1 MKKYLSVILFLFF
14 YTGKSLL
21 AQQHLVDSLTLELQ
35 QPMADTARAI
45 SMMRLAIDYEVV
57 DTAKAFQ
64 AYRDAIAFGLEKNL
78 DYQLGRIYHNQS
90 FLFSVAGNYEESK
103 ASLDKAV
110 EYYQKTK
117 NPKGKRFEANAYGD
131 MANIFKNQNNLEQS
145 IQYHLK
151 CISIFEQLGL
161 EGDLVTRYCNL
172 ASLFGEYLD
181 FYKQNEYAHKALSS
195 AKKTGS
201 RQNLSMAYFILA
213 HSCILLEDYNLSKT
227 YIDSSKLYFNENS
240 NIDILFSYYLITAQ
254 VFRQLNQFDSAF
266 YYFEKCFDA
275 SEKNNYSYG
284 KAESQL
290 QMGAVAILQ
299 KKYPLAEEYLNAG
312 IKEAEILNNYN
323 ILDEGYKYLSD
334 IYSVTGRYKLAYEYF
349 QKYKDMND
357 SVVNID
363 SKKYTADL
371 EKKYE
376 TEKKESI
383 IHHLEVEKKLQELS
397 LQKKNIFNYFLIAG
411 IVSILIISML
421 YYLNFKQKQK
431 LQQQL
436 IYKLETEKQLAAT
449 EAVLKG
455 EDQER
460 TRLAKDLHDGLGGML
475 SGIKYSFTTM
485 KGNLIMT
492 PDNHQ
497 AFERSI
503 DMLDSSIKE
512 LRRVAHN
519 MMPEA
524 LLRFGLDTA
533 LKDFCNEINQSGAL
547 KVSYQSIG
555 LEGFTIDQTT
565 AISLYRIVQELLNNT
580 MKHAGAT
587 SAIVQLT
594 KLNEHLSITVED
606 DGKGFDN
613 SILTESKGIGWINI
627 KNRVELLK
635 GKLDI
640 TSRESIGTSVQI
652 ELTLNS

>member
-1 MKKYLSVILFLFF
+1 MKKYLPVILFLIFTF
-14 YTGKSLL
+14 GKSLV
-21 AQQHLVDSLTLELQ
+21 AQQHLVDSITMELQ
-35 QPMADTARAI
+35 QTMADTARAI

-57 DTAKAFQ
+57 DTAKAFK
-64 AYRDAIAFGLEKNL
+64 AYRDAIMFGLEKNL

-90 FLFSVAGNYEESK
+90 FLFSVAGNFEESK
-103 ASLDKAV
+103 ASLEKAIN
-110 EYYQKTK
+110 YYQKTK
-117 NPKGKRFEANAYGD
+117 NPKGKKFEASAYGD
-131 MANIFKNQNNLEQS
+131 IANIYKNQNDLEHS

-161 EGDLVTRYCNL
+161 EEELVIRYCNL
-172 ASLFGEYLD
+172 ASLFGDYRD
-181 FYKQNEYAHKALSS
+181 FGKQKEYAIKALSS

-201 RQNLSMAYFILA
+201 RLNLNMAYFILA
-213 HSCILLEDYNLSKT
+213 HSSVLLEDYNLAKI

-254 VFRQLNQFDSAF
+254 VYRKLDQLDSSF
-266 YYFEKCFDA
+266 YYFEKCFKA
-275 SEKNNYSYG
+275 SEKYSYSYG

-299 KKYPLAEEYLNAG
+299 KKYPLAEKYLTAG
-312 IKEAEILNNYN
+312 IKEAETLNYFN

-334 IYSVTGRYKLAYEYF
+334 IYAVTGRYKPAYEYF

-357 SVVNID
+357 SVVNMD
-363 SKKYTADL
+363 SKKYASDL

-411 IVSILIISML
+411 IFAILIISLL
-421 YYLNFKQKQK
+421 YYRNFRQKQK
-431 LQQQL
+431 TQQQL
-436 IYKLETEKQLAAT
+436 IYRLETEKQLAAA

-492 PDNHQ
+492 PDNQQ

-503 DMLDSSIKE
+503 DMLDSSIME

-547 KVSYQSIG
+547 KVTYQSIG
-555 LEGFTIDQTT
+555 LEGFAIDQTT
-565 AISLYRIVQELLNNT
+565 AVSLYRIVQELLNNV
-580 MKHAGAT
+580 MKHARAT

-594 KLNEHLSITVED
+594 KLNEQLSITVED
-606 DGKGFDN
+606 DGKGFDTG
-613 SILTESKGIGWINI
+613 LLAGSKGIGWINI
-627 KNRVELLK
+627 RNRVELLK

-640 TSRESIGTSVQI
+640 TSRESVGTSVQI